1 MPLLWMQAETL
12 YKGRA
17 LCYVKGQRD
26 WFIRTLVRNK
36 RGGSKQATEV
46 AEFKDL
52 LIQTSRYN
60 CRECQY
66 TDRILVKLERMV
78 N

>member
-26 WFIRTLVRNK
+26 WFIRKK
-36 RGGSKQATEV
+36 RGSKQATEV

-66 TDRILVKLERMV
+66 TDRILVKLEQMV